1 MKTFLSKTLILLGA
15 VALISGF
22 MLLAPGSLSA
32 QENADTITEVEPSL
46 TLSYLCVS
54 GDSVVLTARLY
65 YKKDRDIIALQN
77 AVVGFTASNEKEN
90 RELGS
95 AITDSTGNAVL
106 TVGGATTLPATT
118 EGAVSYTAT
127 FAASEPY
134 LGASGSFVAKPA
146 TLTLEFYEEDSVRF
160 VRVNATVTGPKGT
173 TVPLTGETIKLY
185 VPSLFRPLP
194 IGEISLD
201 ENGTGSV
208 EFPATLIGDST
219 GNILVMAMIEESDL
233 YGFVQGKSAIGWA
246 IPKHYIAPERPKRE
260 LWTPVAPLWM
270 IITLII
276 MLLGVWAHYVYAV
289 IQLARIKRAS
299 KVDTWADKP

>member
-1 MKTFLSKTLILLGA
+1 MKTLLSKTLILLGA
-15 VALISGF
+15 AALISGF
-22 MLLAPGSLSA
+22 MLLSPGSLSA
-32 QENADTITEVEPSL
+32 QENTDSITEVEPSL

-54 GDSVVLTARLY
+54 GDSVILTARLY

-77 AVVGFTASNEKEN
+77 AVVNFTASNEKDN

-106 TVGGATTLPATT
+106 TSGGATALPANSD
-118 EGAVSYTAT
+118 GAVSYAAT

-146 TLTLEFYEEDSVRF
+146 SLKLEFYEEDSVRF
-160 VRVNATVTGPKGT
+160 VRVNATVTGPKGAI
-173 TVPLTGETIKLY
+173 VPLTGETIKLY

-208 EFPATLIGDST
+208 EFPATLVGDSS
-219 GNILVMAMIEESDL
+219 GNIMVMAMIEESDL
-233 YGFVQGKSAIGWA
+233 YGFVEGKNTINWA
-246 IPKHYIAPERPKRE
+246 IHKHFIPAERPTRE

-289 IQLARIKRAS
+289 IQLAKIKRSS
-299 KVDTWADKP
+299 KVDTWADKL